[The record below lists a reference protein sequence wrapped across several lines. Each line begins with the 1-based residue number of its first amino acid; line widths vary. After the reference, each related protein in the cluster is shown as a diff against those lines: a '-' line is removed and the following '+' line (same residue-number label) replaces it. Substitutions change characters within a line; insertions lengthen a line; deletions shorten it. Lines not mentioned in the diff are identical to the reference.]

1 MLLAAGFFFI
11 PLSRMA
17 KTRRVKR
24 RRSTR
29 RKRSQRGG
37 RLSFQL
43 SKQDNKHAV
52 VTIFPNPK
60 DELENVP
67 ITMSLSR
74 ARNLLEEID

>member
-1 MLLAAGFFFI
+1 
-11 PLSRMA
+11 MA
-17 KTRRVKR
+17 KTRRIKR

-29 RKRSQRGG
+29 RRRSQRCGRSQRGG

-43 SKQDNKHAV
+43 GKQDEKNAV

-74 ARNLLEEID
+74 ARNLLEEVD

>member
-1 MLLAAGFFFI
+1 
-11 PLSRMA
+11 MA
-17 KTRRVKR
+17 KTRRIKR

-43 SKQDNKHAV
+43 GKQDEKNAV

-74 ARNLLEEID
+74 ARNLLEEVD